1 MKKITVLSGLLLL
14 AGLAAQA
21 QERVAEYNVRP
32 AVTVR
37 TPLQGDSINFKG
49 DKFTTGNLLKTKV
62 SLDFDGGR
70 YERMVAD
77 TAGYV
82 TVAKADKDN
91 LFYLFATNLRA
102 ERFMKGKL
110 NVYSP
115 ARFEVF
121 VNGESKQVKETAE
134 DSLSQIRPTA
144 VSLRMDP
151 EADYEIVIKLL
162 SSADDKMQPMLKC
175 EFEKEKDFADV
186 ACRMAPDMKRRF
198 SLFNTNFGSR
208 ASRVSLS
215 PNGKYLLTRY
225 SDNYDV
231 KRSRTRCELTEVK
244 TGRVILPN
252 ANEKMNWMP
261 NSNKLYYTV
270 MGEEQNDLVVFDP
283 ATMREEVLLK
293 NVPEGYFSWSPTE
306 DYLIYMLTDE
316 GEKVSGPL
324 KRLLHPDDRI
334 PNSRDRYYL
343 MKYDVAT
350 GLSERLTYGS
360 HNVYLNDISP
370 DGKKLLCSTSKPD
383 ITQCPFSL
391 SSLFEI
397 DLATLQADTLV
408 AWDAYLGSASYSPDG
423 KQLLVTGSPSA
434 FGGIGKNCG
443 EHPIANDFDTQAFI
457 MDLATKKVQAITRD
471 FNPTVS
477 PVQWNRVDGCIYFDT
492 TDGDCRH
499 IYRYVPKTGGFE
511 MLPLEEDVITSFT
524 LANDNPVVAA
534 YVGGG
539 NTSTGVA
546 YTYDTKKKVSTLLAN
561 PMKPILDKIELGQ
574 MEEWNF
580 TASDGTEIKGMV
592 CLPPSF
598 DPNKKY
604 PLIVYYYGGTTPT
617 TRGITSPYCAQL
629 FASRD
634 YVVYVIQPSGA
645 IGYGQEFSARH
656 VNAWGERT
664 ADEIIEG
671 TKKFCAAHP
680 FVNDKRI
687 GCLGAS
693 YGGFMTMYLQT
704 KTDMFAAA
712 ASHAGISN
720 VTSYWGEGYWGY
732 SYNSVAA
739 ADSYPWNNPDLFT
752 KHGALF
758 NADKINTPLLL
769 LHGTVDTNV
778 PIGESIQLYNALKIL
793 GKPVEFITVDGEN
806 HFVLD
811 YANVNCGTIQLWLG
825 LPAGCRIVRHGGM
838 TFIRKDIGD
847 FLVDNYQL
855 SIKKAVSQNRQG
867 GNGFLL

>member
-37 TPLQGDSINFKG
+37 TPLQGDSVNFKG
-49 DKFTTGNLLKTKV
+49 DKFTIGNLLKTKV
-62 SLDFDGGR
+62 SLNFDEGS
-70 YERMVAD
+70 YERMAAD

-82 TVAKADKDN
+82 AVAKADKDN

-134 DSLSQIRPTA
+134 DSLSQVRPTA

-477 PVQWNRVDGCIYFDT
+477 LVQWNRVDGCIYFDT

-511 MLPLEEDVITSFT
+511 MLPLEEDVIISFT

-645 IGYGQEFSARH
+645 IGY
-656 VNAWGERT
+656 
-664 ADEIIEG
+664 
-671 TKKFCAAHP
+671 
-680 FVNDKRI
+680 
-687 GCLGAS
+687 
-693 YGGFMTMYLQT
+693 
-704 KTDMFAAA
+704 
-712 ASHAGISN
+712 
-720 VTSYWGEGYWGY
+720 
-732 SYNSVAA
+732 VALC
-739 ADSYPWNNPDLFT
+739 S
-752 KHGALF
+752 
-758 NADKINTPLLL
+758 
-769 LHGTVDTNV
+769 
-778 PIGESIQLYNALKIL
+778 
-793 GKPVEFITVDGEN
+793 
-806 HFVLD
+806 
-811 YANVNCGTIQLWLG
+811 
-825 LPAGCRIVRHGGM
+825 
-838 TFIRKDIGD
+838 
-847 FLVDNYQL
+847 
-855 SIKKAVSQNRQG
+855 
-867 GNGFLL
+867 

>member
-134 DSLSQIRPTA
+134 DSLSQVRPTA

-383 ITQCPFSL
+383 ITRCPFSL

-561 PMKPILDKIELGQ
+561 PMKPVLDKIELGQ

-580 TASDGTEIKGMV
+580 TASDGTEIKGMI

-720 VTSYWGEGYWGY
+720 VTSYWLRQPIAIRGIIPICLRSMEHC
-732 SYNSVAA
+732 SMRTR
-739 ADSYPWNNPDLFT
+739 L
-752 KHGALF
+752 
-758 NADKINTPLLL
+758 IPLCCCCM
-769 LHGTVDTNV
+769 
-778 PIGESIQLYNALKIL
+778 A
-793 GKPVEFITVDGEN
+793 
-806 HFVLD
+806 
-811 YANVNCGTIQLWLG
+811 
-825 LPAGCRIVRHGGM
+825 R
-838 TFIRKDIGD
+838 
-847 FLVDNYQL
+847 
-855 SIKKAVSQNRQG
+855 
-867 GNGFLL
+867 

>member
-134 DSLSQIRPTA
+134 DSLSQVRPTA

-383 ITQCPFSL
+383 ITRCPFSL

-561 PMKPILDKIELGQ
+561 PMKPVLDKIELGQ

-580 TASDGTEIKGMV
+580 TASDGTEIKGMI

-739 ADSYPWNNPDLFT
+739 ADSYPWNNPDVYE
-752 KHGALF
+752 AW
-758 NADKINTPLLL
+758 
-769 LHGTVDTNV
+769 
-778 PIGESIQLYNALKIL
+778 SIVQ
-793 GKPVEFITVDGEN
+793 
-806 HFVLD
+806 
-811 YANVNCGTIQLWLG
+811 CGQ
-825 LPAGCRIVRHGGM
+825 
-838 TFIRKDIGD
+838 D
-847 FLVDNYQL
+847 
-855 SIKKAVSQNRQG
+855 
-867 GNGFLL
+867 

>member
-1 MKKITVLSGLLLL
+1 
-14 AGLAAQA
+14 
-21 QERVAEYNVRP
+21 
-32 AVTVR
+32 
-37 TPLQGDSINFKG
+37 
-49 DKFTTGNLLKTKV
+49 
-62 SLDFDGGR
+62 
-70 YERMVAD
+70 
-77 TAGYV
+77 
-82 TVAKADKDN
+82 
-91 LFYLFATNLRA
+91 
-102 ERFMKGKL
+102 
-110 NVYSP
+110 
-115 ARFEVF
+115 
-121 VNGESKQVKETAE
+121 
-134 DSLSQIRPTA
+134 
-144 VSLRMDP
+144 
-151 EADYEIVIKLL
+151 
-162 SSADDKMQPMLKC
+162 
-175 EFEKEKDFADV
+175 
-186 ACRMAPDMKRRF
+186 
-198 SLFNTNFGSR
+198 
-208 ASRVSLS
+208 
-215 PNGKYLLTRY
+215 
-225 SDNYDV
+225 
-231 KRSRTRCELTEVK
+231 
-244 TGRVILPN
+244 
-252 ANEKMNWMP
+252 
-261 NSNKLYYTV
+261 
-270 MGEEQNDLVVFDP
+270 
-283 ATMREEVLLK
+283 
-293 NVPEGYFSWSPTE
+293 
-306 DYLIYMLTDE
+306 
-316 GEKVSGPL
+316 
-324 KRLLHPDDRI
+324 
-334 PNSRDRYYL
+334 
-343 MKYDVAT
+343 
-350 GLSERLTYGS
+350 
-360 HNVYLNDISP
+360 
-370 DGKKLLCSTSKPD
+370 
-383 ITQCPFSL
+383 
-391 SSLFEI
+391 
-397 DLATLQADTLV
+397 
-408 AWDAYLGSASYSPDG
+408 
-423 KQLLVTGSPSA
+423 
-434 FGGIGKNCG
+434 
-443 EHPIANDFDTQAFI
+443 

-561 PMKPILDKIELGQ
+561 PMKPVLDKIELGQ

-580 TASDGTEIKGMV
+580 TASDGTEIKGMI

-811 YANVNCGTIQLWLG
+811 YAKRELWHNSIMAWFARWL
-825 LPAGCRIVRHGGM
+825 I
-838 TFIRKDIGD
+838 
-847 FLVDNYQL
+847 
-855 SIKKAVSQNRQG
+855 IKKAVSQNRQG
-867 GNGFLL
+867 GNGFFVVVCLLLLGHFCCVLDVLGFLQSIRYHSVVRQGCCLTRLFYRSLSLSQERSATNKHKQGCY

>member
-62 SLDFDGGR
+62 SLNFDEGS
-70 YERMVAD
+70 YERMAAD

-82 TVAKADKDN
+82 AVAKADKDN

-134 DSLSQIRPTA
+134 DSLSQVRPTA

-477 PVQWNRVDGCIYFDT
+477 LVQWNRVDGCIYFDT

-546 YTYDTKKKVSTLLAN
+546 YTYDTKKK
-561 PMKPILDKIELGQ
+561 
-574 MEEWNF
+574 
-580 TASDGTEIKGMV
+580 
-592 CLPPSF
+592 SF
-598 DPNKKY
+598 HPACQ
-604 PLIVYYYGGTTPT
+604 
-617 TRGITSPYCAQL
+617 SH
-629 FASRD
+629 
-634 YVVYVIQPSGA
+634 
-645 IGYGQEFSARH
+645 E
-656 VNAWGERT
+656 
-664 ADEIIEG
+664 
-671 TKKFCAAHP
+671 AHP
-680 FVNDKRI
+680 R
-687 GCLGAS
+687 
-693 YGGFMTMYLQT
+693 
-704 KTDMFAAA
+704 
-712 ASHAGISN
+712 
-720 VTSYWGEGYWGY
+720 
-732 SYNSVAA
+732 
-739 ADSYPWNNPDLFT
+739 
-752 KHGALF
+752 
-758 NADKINTPLLL
+758 
-769 LHGTVDTNV
+769 
-778 PIGESIQLYNALKIL
+778 
-793 GKPVEFITVDGEN
+793 
-806 HFVLD
+806 
-811 YANVNCGTIQLWLG
+811 
-825 LPAGCRIVRHGGM
+825 
-838 TFIRKDIGD
+838 
-847 FLVDNYQL
+847 
-855 SIKKAVSQNRQG
+855 
-867 GNGFLL
+867 

>member
-91 LFYLFATNLRA
+91 LFYLFAANLRA

-134 DSLSQIRPTA
+134 DSLSQVRPTA

-383 ITQCPFSL
+383 ITRCPFSL

-561 PMKPILDKIELGQ
+561 PMKPVLDKIELGQ

-580 TASDGTEIKGMV
+580 TASDGTEIKGMI

-634 YVVYVIQPSGA
+634 YVVYVI
-645 IGYGQEFSARH
+645 
-656 VNAWGERT
+656 
-664 ADEIIEG
+664 
-671 TKKFCAAHP
+671 
-680 FVNDKRI
+680 
-687 GCLGAS
+687 
-693 YGGFMTMYLQT
+693 
-704 KTDMFAAA
+704 
-712 ASHAGISN
+712 
-720 VTSYWGEGYWGY
+720 
-732 SYNSVAA
+732 
-739 ADSYPWNNPDLFT
+739 
-752 KHGALF
+752 
-758 NADKINTPLLL
+758 
-769 LHGTVDTNV
+769 
-778 PIGESIQLYNALKIL
+778 
-793 GKPVEFITVDGEN
+793 
-806 HFVLD
+806 
-811 YANVNCGTIQLWLG
+811 
-825 LPAGCRIVRHGGM
+825 
-838 TFIRKDIGD
+838 
-847 FLVDNYQL
+847 
-855 SIKKAVSQNRQG
+855 
-867 GNGFLL
+867 

>member
-70 YERMVAD
+70 YERMIAD

-91 LFYLFATNLRA
+91 LFYLFAANLRA

-134 DSLSQIRPTA
+134 DSLSQVRPTA

-383 ITQCPFSL
+383 ITRCPFSL

-499 IYRYVPKTGGFE
+499 IYRYVLKTGGFE

-561 PMKPILDKIELGQ
+561 PMKPVLDKIELGQ

-580 TASDGTEIKGMV
+580 TASDGTEIKGMI

-598 DPNKKY
+598 DPSKKY
-604 PLIVYYYGGTTPT
+604 PLIVYYYGGT
-617 TRGITSPYCAQL
+617 YD
-629 FASRD
+629 SR
-634 YVVYVIQPSGA
+634 YNFPVLCTVV
-645 IGYGQEFSARH
+645 
-656 VNAWGERT
+656 
-664 ADEIIEG
+664 
-671 TKKFCAAHP
+671 C
-680 FVNDKRI
+680 
-687 GCLGAS
+687 
-693 YGGFMTMYLQT
+693 
-704 KTDMFAAA
+704 
-712 ASHAGISN
+712 
-720 VTSYWGEGYWGY
+720 VT
-732 SYNSVAA
+732 
-739 ADSYPWNNPDLFT
+739 
-752 KHGALF
+752 
-758 NADKINTPLLL
+758 
-769 LHGTVDTNV
+769 
-778 PIGESIQLYNALKIL
+778 
-793 GKPVEFITVDGEN
+793 
-806 HFVLD
+806 
-811 YANVNCGTIQLWLG
+811 
-825 LPAGCRIVRHGGM
+825 
-838 TFIRKDIGD
+838 
-847 FLVDNYQL
+847 
-855 SIKKAVSQNRQG
+855 
-867 GNGFLL
+867 

>member
-134 DSLSQIRPTA
+134 DSLSQVRPTA

-208 ASRVSLS
+208 VSRVSLS

-270 MGEEQNDLVVFDP
+270 VGKEQNDLVVFDP

-383 ITQCPFSL
+383 ITRCPFSL

-397 DLATLQADTLV
+397 DLATLQADTLA

-561 PMKPILDKIELGQ
+561 PMKPVLDKIELGQ

-580 TASDGTEIKGMV
+580 TASDGTEIKGMI

-629 FASRD
+629 FASR
-634 YVVYVIQPSGA
+634 
-645 IGYGQEFSARH
+645 
-656 VNAWGERT
+656 
-664 ADEIIEG
+664 
-671 TKKFCAAHP
+671 
-680 FVNDKRI
+680 
-687 GCLGAS
+687 L
-693 YGGFMTMYLQT
+693 
-704 KTDMFAAA
+704 
-712 ASHAGISN
+712 
-720 VTSYWGEGYWGY
+720 
-732 SYNSVAA
+732 
-739 ADSYPWNNPDLFT
+739 
-752 KHGALF
+752 
-758 NADKINTPLLL
+758 
-769 LHGTVDTNV
+769 
-778 PIGESIQLYNALKIL
+778 
-793 GKPVEFITVDGEN
+793 
-806 HFVLD
+806 
-811 YANVNCGTIQLWLG
+811 CGR
-825 LPAGCRIVRHGGM
+825 CYR
-838 TFIRKDIGD
+838 
-847 FLVDNYQL
+847 
-855 SIKKAVSQNRQG
+855 
-867 GNGFLL
+867 

>member
-134 DSLSQIRPTA
+134 DSLSQVRPTA

-208 ASRVSLS
+208 VSRVSLS

-270 MGEEQNDLVVFDP
+270 VGKEQNDLVVFDP

-383 ITQCPFSL
+383 ITRCPFSL

-561 PMKPILDKIELGQ
+561 PMKPVLDKIELGQ

-580 TASDGTEIKGMV
+580 TASDGTEIKGMI

-645 IGYGQEFSARH
+645 IGYGQEFPS
-656 VNAWGERT
+656 
-664 ADEIIEG
+664 
-671 TKKFCAAHP
+671 
-680 FVNDKRI
+680 
-687 GCLGAS
+687 
-693 YGGFMTMYLQT
+693 
-704 KTDMFAAA
+704 
-712 ASHAGISN
+712 
-720 VTSYWGEGYWGY
+720 
-732 SYNSVAA
+732 
-739 ADSYPWNNPDLFT
+739 
-752 KHGALF
+752 
-758 NADKINTPLLL
+758 
-769 LHGTVDTNV
+769 
-778 PIGESIQLYNALKIL
+778 
-793 GKPVEFITVDGEN
+793 
-806 HFVLD
+806 
-811 YANVNCGTIQLWLG
+811 
-825 LPAGCRIVRHGGM
+825 
-838 TFIRKDIGD
+838 
-847 FLVDNYQL
+847 
-855 SIKKAVSQNRQG
+855 
-867 GNGFLL
+867 

>member
-70 YERMVAD
+70 YERMIAD

-91 LFYLFATNLRA
+91 LFYLFAANLRA

-134 DSLSQIRPTA
+134 DSLSQVRPTA

-383 ITQCPFSL
+383 ITRCPFSL

-499 IYRYVPKTGGFE
+499 IYRYVLKTGGFE

-561 PMKPILDKIELGQ
+561 PMKPVLDKIELGQ

-580 TASDGTEIKGMV
+580 TASDGTEIKGMI

-598 DPNKKY
+598 DPSKKY

-634 YVVYVIQPSGA
+634 
-645 IGYGQEFSARH
+645 
-656 VNAWGERT
+656 
-664 ADEIIEG
+664 
-671 TKKFCAAHP
+671 
-680 FVNDKRI
+680 
-687 GCLGAS
+687 
-693 YGGFMTMYLQT
+693 
-704 KTDMFAAA
+704 
-712 ASHAGISN
+712 
-720 VTSYWGEGYWGY
+720 
-732 SYNSVAA
+732 
-739 ADSYPWNNPDLFT
+739 
-752 KHGALF
+752 
-758 NADKINTPLLL
+758 
-769 LHGTVDTNV
+769 
-778 PIGESIQLYNALKIL
+778 
-793 GKPVEFITVDGEN
+793 
-806 HFVLD
+806 
-811 YANVNCGTIQLWLG
+811 
-825 LPAGCRIVRHGGM
+825 
-838 TFIRKDIGD
+838 
-847 FLVDNYQL
+847 
-855 SIKKAVSQNRQG
+855 
-867 GNGFLL
+867 

>member
-70 YERMVAD
+70 YERMIAD

-91 LFYLFATNLRA
+91 LFYLFAANLRA

-134 DSLSQIRPTA
+134 DSLSQVRPTA

-383 ITQCPFSL
+383 ITRCPFSL

-499 IYRYVPKTGGFE
+499 IYRYVLKTGGFE

-546 YTYDTKKKVSTLLAN
+546 YTYDTKKKFL
-561 PMKPILDKIELGQ
+561 P
-574 MEEWNF
+574 
-580 TASDGTEIKGMV
+580 
-592 CLPPSF
+592 CLP
-598 DPNKKY
+598 
-604 PLIVYYYGGTTPT
+604 TP
-617 TRGITSPYCAQL
+617 
-629 FASRD
+629 
-634 YVVYVIQPSGA
+634 
-645 IGYGQEFSARH
+645 
-656 VNAWGERT
+656 
-664 ADEIIEG
+664 
-671 TKKFCAAHP
+671 
-680 FVNDKRI
+680 
-687 GCLGAS
+687 
-693 YGGFMTMYLQT
+693 
-704 KTDMFAAA
+704 
-712 ASHAGISN
+712 
-720 VTSYWGEGYWGY
+720 
-732 SYNSVAA
+732 
-739 ADSYPWNNPDLFT
+739 
-752 KHGALF
+752 
-758 NADKINTPLLL
+758 
-769 LHGTVDTNV
+769 
-778 PIGESIQLYNALKIL
+778 
-793 GKPVEFITVDGEN
+793 
-806 HFVLD
+806 
-811 YANVNCGTIQLWLG
+811 
-825 LPAGCRIVRHGGM
+825 
-838 TFIRKDIGD
+838 
-847 FLVDNYQL
+847 
-855 SIKKAVSQNRQG
+855 
-867 GNGFLL
+867 

>member
-134 DSLSQIRPTA
+134 DSLSQVRPTA

-383 ITQCPFSL
+383 ITRCPFSL

-539 NTSTGVA
+539 NTSTA
-546 YTYDTKKKVSTLLAN
+546 
-561 PMKPILDKIELGQ
+561 
-574 MEEWNF
+574 
-580 TASDGTEIKGMV
+580 
-592 CLPPSF
+592 
-598 DPNKKY
+598 
-604 PLIVYYYGGTTPT
+604 
-617 TRGITSPYCAQL
+617 
-629 FASRD
+629 
-634 YVVYVIQPSGA
+634 
-645 IGYGQEFSARH
+645 
-656 VNAWGERT
+656 
-664 ADEIIEG
+664 
-671 TKKFCAAHP
+671 
-680 FVNDKRI
+680 
-687 GCLGAS
+687 
-693 YGGFMTMYLQT
+693 
-704 KTDMFAAA
+704 
-712 ASHAGISN
+712 
-720 VTSYWGEGYWGY
+720 
-732 SYNSVAA
+732 
-739 ADSYPWNNPDLFT
+739 
-752 KHGALF
+752 
-758 NADKINTPLLL
+758 
-769 LHGTVDTNV
+769 
-778 PIGESIQLYNALKIL
+778 
-793 GKPVEFITVDGEN
+793 
-806 HFVLD
+806 
-811 YANVNCGTIQLWLG
+811 
-825 LPAGCRIVRHGGM
+825 
-838 TFIRKDIGD
+838 
-847 FLVDNYQL
+847 
-855 SIKKAVSQNRQG
+855 
-867 GNGFLL
+867 

>member
-70 YERMVAD
+70 YERMIAD

-91 LFYLFATNLRA
+91 LFYLFAANLRA

-134 DSLSQIRPTA
+134 DSLSQVRPTA

-383 ITQCPFSL
+383 ITRCPFSL

-499 IYRYVPKTGGFE
+499 IYRYVLKTGGFE

-561 PMKPILDKIELGQ
+561 PMKPVLDKIELGQ

-580 TASDGTEIKGMV
+580 TASDGTEIKGMI

-598 DPNKKY
+598 DPSKKY

-617 TRGITSPYCAQL
+617 TRGITSRTVHSCLRHVTMWFMLSSP
-629 FASRD
+629 
-634 YVVYVIQPSGA
+634 VVPSGT
-645 IGYGQEFSARH
+645 ARSS
-656 VNAWGERT
+656 
-664 ADEIIEG
+664 
-671 TKKFCAAHP
+671 
-680 FVNDKRI
+680 
-687 GCLGAS
+687 L
-693 YGGFMTMYLQT
+693 
-704 KTDMFAAA
+704 
-712 ASHAGISN
+712 HAMSMHGVS
-720 VTSYWGEGYWGY
+720 VRPMRSLKVRR
-732 SYNSVAA
+732 NSVQPIRLSTINVSDAWVPLME
-739 ADSYPWNNPDLFT
+739 DS
-752 KHGALF
+752 
-758 NADKINTPLLL
+758 
-769 LHGTVDTNV
+769 
-778 PIGESIQLYNALKIL
+778 
-793 GKPVEFITVDGEN
+793 
-806 HFVLD
+806 
-811 YANVNCGTIQLWLG
+811 
-825 LPAGCRIVRHGGM
+825 
-838 TFIRKDIGD
+838 
-847 FLVDNYQL
+847 
-855 SIKKAVSQNRQG
+855 
-867 GNGFLL
+867 

>member
-37 TPLQGDSINFKG
+37 TPLQGDSLNFKG

-134 DSLSQIRPTA
+134 DSLSQVRPTA

-383 ITQCPFSL
+383 ITRCPFSL

-499 IYRYVPKTGGFE
+499 IYRYVLKTGGFE

-534 YVGGG
+534 WWR
-539 NTSTGVA
+539 
-546 YTYDTKKKVSTLLAN
+546 KH
-561 PMKPILDKIELGQ
+561 Q
-574 MEEWNF
+574 
-580 TASDGTEIKGMV
+580 
-592 CLPPSF
+592 
-598 DPNKKY
+598 
-604 PLIVYYYGGTTPT
+604 YG
-617 TRGITSPYCAQL
+617 RS
-629 FASRD
+629 
-634 YVVYVIQPSGA
+634 
-645 IGYGQEFSARH
+645 
-656 VNAWGERT
+656 
-664 ADEIIEG
+664 
-671 TKKFCAAHP
+671 
-680 FVNDKRI
+680 
-687 GCLGAS
+687 
-693 YGGFMTMYLQT
+693 
-704 KTDMFAAA
+704 
-712 ASHAGISN
+712 
-720 VTSYWGEGYWGY
+720 
-732 SYNSVAA
+732 
-739 ADSYPWNNPDLFT
+739 
-752 KHGALF
+752 
-758 NADKINTPLLL
+758 
-769 LHGTVDTNV
+769 
-778 PIGESIQLYNALKIL
+778 LY
-793 GKPVEFITVDGEN
+793 
-806 HFVLD
+806 
-811 YANVNCGTIQLWLG
+811 
-825 LPAGCRIVRHGGM
+825 VRHEEKS
-838 TFIRKDIGD
+838 FYPACQPHEARP
-847 FLVDNYQL
+847 
-855 SIKKAVSQNRQG
+855 RQD
-867 GNGFLL
+867 